1 MKVKHIIY
9 IFAILQWQFG
19 ISQYIAVDNTYTA
32 ENLVKQVL
40 FNNSC
45 GNVTNVSVSGGNWG
59 NGQQSWGRFDAN
71 GSSFPF
77 QDGIILST
85 GKIDNAVGPNTY
97 IVSDDAPGWGGD
109 SDLNQALGI
118 SNTFNATVLEFDF
131 TPVTNNVSFDFIL
144 SSEQYLSN
152 PTQNQCNY
160 TDGFAFLI
168 KPVSSTNYQNIALVP
183 NTNIPIKINTVRGPG
198 TICPPANEQYFD
210 AFNGVNHPTNFNG
223 QTKSITAKANVVA
236 GDLYHIKLVIADQ
249 GNEKY
254 DSAIFLKGG
263 SFSFDIDLGNDRT
276 FANGNPVCFDESL
289 TLDGT
294 SFSATTYQWYFN
306 NNIIPGETN
315 STLTLNPPYNTLAN
329 GLYSVIVDAGDP
341 CERRGDINLD
351 FSEDLQ
357 AVDNTFVKCD
367 DDQTQDGFAQI
378 TATEITSIVS
388 NLFPTLPSNYNVA
401 LFANPTDT
409 TPIAIPYTNNTAFT
423 ETLYAKITNFNCYAN
438 NAFPVNISI
447 QTFGEVINDETIGLC
462 DGNTAVLQ
470 ANLGYTY
477 LWNTGETTSSIS
489 VTSAGTY
496 SVVLTNANSC
506 TQTKTFTVIG
516 SQIATLIDIITTD
529 FEDNNTAEIVVS
541 AGGDY
546 EFSLNGIDYQDSS
559 IFYNLGE
566 GQYTVF
572 VNDKNGC
579 GQISAT
585 FYILNYPKFF
595 SPNNDGYNDEWTI
608 KNLDKKGL
616 LASKIYIFD
625 RFGKLIQQIIPGEK
639 GWNGTYNGKK
649 IPADDYWFIL
659 ELANGETIKGHFAL
673 LR

>member
-9 IFAILQWQFG
+9 FFAILQWQFG

-85 GKIDNAVGPNTY
+85 GKIDSAVGPNTY

-315 STLTLNPPYNTLAN
+315 STLTLNPPYNSSTN

-357 AVDNTFVKCD
+357 AIDDTFVKCD
-367 DDQTQDGFAQI
+367 EDQTQDGITQI
-378 TATEITSIVS
+378 TATEIASII
-388 NLFPTLPSNYNVA
+388 NDLFPTLPSNYNVA
-401 LFANPTDT
+401 LFANPTDS
-409 TPIAIPYTNNTAFT
+409 TPIPIPYTNSTAFT

-438 NAFPVNISI
+438 DAFPVNISV

-462 DGNTAVLQ
+462 DGDTAVLQ

-489 VTSAGTY
+489 VTSAGIY

-516 SQIATLIDIITTD
+516 SQIATLINIITTD

-579 GQISAT
+579 GQITAT

-659 ELANGETIKGHFAL
+659 ELANGTTIKGHFAL

>member
-9 IFAILQWQFG
+9 FFAILQWQFG

-40 FNNSC
+40 FDNSC

-85 GKIDNAVGPNTY
+85 GKIDNAVGPNTTL
-97 IVSDDAPGWGGD
+97 SDDGNNMGWNGD
-109 SDLNQALGI
+109 TDLNQALNI
-118 SNTFNATVLEFDF
+118 SNSINATTLEFDF
-131 TPVTNNVSFDFIL
+131 TPLGNHISFQYIF
-144 SSEQYLSN
+144 SSEEYHGN
-152 PTQNQCNY
+152 APCNY
-160 TDGFAFLI
+160 SDGFAFLL
-168 KPVSSTNYQNIALVP
+168 KEVGTSNYQNLALIP
-183 NTNIPIKINTVRGPG
+183 GTNIPVKVTSVHPNIPGACGPQ
-198 TICPPANEQYFD
+198 NEQYFD
-210 AFNGVNHPTNFNG
+210 AFNGTNHPTNYNG
-223 QTKSITAKANVVA
+223 QTVVLTAEANVVA
-236 GDLYHIKLVIADQ
+236 GQVYHIKLVIADE
-249 GNEKY
+249 GNFRY

-263 SFSFDIDLGNDRT
+263 SFTFDVDLGDDRT
-276 FANGNPVCFDESL
+276 IANGNPVCFDETV

-315 STLTLNPPYNTLAN
+315 STLTLNPPYNSSTN

-357 AVDNTFVKCD
+357 AIDDTFVKCD
-367 DDQTQDGFAQI
+367 EDQTQDGITQI
-378 TATEITSIVS
+378 TATEIASII
-388 NLFPTLPSNYNVA
+388 NDLFPTLPSNYNVA
-401 LFANPTDT
+401 LFANPTDS
-409 TPIAIPYTNNTAFT
+409 TPIPIPYTNSTAFT

-438 NAFPVNISI
+438 DAFPVNISV
-447 QTFGEVINDETIGLC
+447 QTFGEVINDEIIGLC
-462 DGNTAVLQ
+462 DGDTAVLQ

-529 FEDNNTAEIVVS
+529 FQDNNTAEIVVS

-659 ELANGETIKGHFAL
+659 ELANGTTIKGHFAL

>member
-40 FNNSC
+40 FDNSC

-85 GKIDNAVGPNTY
+85 GKIDSAVGPNTY

-315 STLTLNPPYNTLAN
+315 STLTLNPPYNSSTN

-357 AVDNTFVKCD
+357 AIDDTFVKCD
-367 DDQTQDGFAQI
+367 EDQTQDGITQI
-378 TATEITSIVS
+378 TATEIASII
-388 NLFPTLPSNYNVA
+388 NDLFPTLPSNYNVA
-401 LFANPTDT
+401 LFANPTDS
-409 TPIAIPYTNNTAFT
+409 TPIPIPYTNSTAFT

-438 NAFPVNISI
+438 DAFPVNISV
-447 QTFGEVINDETIGLC
+447 QTFGEVINDEIIGLC
-462 DGNTAVLQ
+462 DGDTAVLQ

-496 SVVLTNANSC
+496 SVVLTNGNSC
-506 TQTKTFTVIG
+506 TKTKTFTVIG
-516 SQIATLIDIITTD
+516 SQIATLIDIVTTD

-541 AGGDY
+541 VGGDY

-566 GQYTVF
+566 GQYTVY

-579 GQISAT
+579 GQITAT

-659 ELANGETIKGHFAL
+659 ELANGTTIKGHFAL

>member
-1 MKVKHIIY
+1 M
-9 IFAILQWQFG
+9 
-19 ISQYIAVDNTYTA
+19 
-32 ENLVKQVL
+32 
-40 FNNSC
+40 
-45 GNVTNVSVSGGNWG
+45 
-59 NGQQSWGRFDAN
+59 
-71 GSSFPF
+71 
-77 QDGIILST
+77 
-85 GKIDNAVGPNTY
+85 
-97 IVSDDAPGWGGD
+97 
-109 SDLNQALGI
+109 
-118 SNTFNATVLEFDF
+118 
-131 TPVTNNVSFDFIL
+131 
-144 SSEQYLSN
+144 
-152 PTQNQCNY
+152 
-160 TDGFAFLI
+160 
-168 KPVSSTNYQNIALVP
+168 
-183 NTNIPIKINTVRGPG
+183 
-198 TICPPANEQYFD
+198 
-210 AFNGVNHPTNFNG
+210 
-223 QTKSITAKANVVA
+223 VA

-315 STLTLNPPYNTLAN
+315 STLTLNPPYNSSTN

-357 AVDNTFVKCD
+357 AIDDTFVKCD
-367 DDQTQDGFAQI
+367 EDQTQDGITQI
-378 TATEITSIVS
+378 TATEIASII
-388 NLFPTLPSNYNVA
+388 NDLFPTLPSNYNVA
-401 LFANPTDT
+401 LFANPTDS
-409 TPIAIPYTNNTAFT
+409 TPIPIPYTNSTAFT

-438 NAFPVNISI
+438 DAFPVNISV
-447 QTFGEVINDETIGLC
+447 QTFGEVINDEIIGLC
-462 DGNTAVLQ
+462 DGDTAVLQ

-496 SVVLTNANSC
+496 SVVLTNGNSC
-506 TQTKTFTVIG
+506 TKTKTFTVIG
-516 SQIATLIDIITTD
+516 SQIATLIDIVTTD

-541 AGGDY
+541 VGGDY

-566 GQYTVF
+566 GQYTVY

-579 GQISAT
+579 GQITAT

-659 ELANGETIKGHFAL
+659 ELANGTTIKGHFAL

>member
-9 IFAILQWQFG
+9 FFAILQWQFG

-40 FNNSC
+40 FDNSC

-85 GKIDNAVGPNTY
+85 GKIDSAVGPNTY

-315 STLTLNPPYNTLAN
+315 GTLTLNPPYNTLTN

-367 DDQTQDGFAQI
+367 EDQTQDGITQI
-378 TATEITSIVS
+378 TATEIASII
-388 NLFPTLPSNYNVA
+388 NDLFPTLPSNYNVA
-401 LFANPTDT
+401 LFANPTDS
-409 TPIAIPYTNNTAFT
+409 TPIPIPYTNSTAFT

-438 NAFPVNISI
+438 NAFPVNITI
-447 QTFGEVINDETIGLC
+447 QTFEEVINDVTVGLC
-462 DGNTAVLQ
+462 DGDAAVLQ

-496 SVVLTNANSC
+496 SVVLTNGNSC
-506 TQTKTFTVIG
+506 TKTKTFTVIG
-516 SQIATLIDIITTD
+516 SQIATLIDIVTTD

-566 GQYTVF
+566 GQYTVY

-579 GQISAT
+579 GQITAT

-625 RFGKLIQQIIPGEK
+625 RFGKLIQQIIPGER

-659 ELANGETIKGHFAL
+659 ELANGTTIKGHFAL